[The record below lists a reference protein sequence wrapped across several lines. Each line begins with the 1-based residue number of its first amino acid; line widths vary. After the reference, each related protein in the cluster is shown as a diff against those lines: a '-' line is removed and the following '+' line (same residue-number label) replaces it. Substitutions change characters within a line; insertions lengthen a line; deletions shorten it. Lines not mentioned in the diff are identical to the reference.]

1 MARRAGGARVS
12 AGGIDD
18 EIRLYLRARVALI
31 VLVTVEEQRAIAVL
45 DDVRRKRDADSDLV
59 TWDIAD
65 RFESRSG
72 RQLPD
77 AADPGAALD
86 KIREQVTKAPERRDL
101 YVLKDFHE
109 FWERDPRIRR
119 KLRSLAQRLVFTG
132 ASLVVT
138 TPVRS
143 IPVELRDEAVLVEMP
158 LPDEAALRGELDEL
172 ISSTRG
178 IRSQLTLH
186 GRAKLAQAALGLTA
200 AQAKRAFA
208 KAIVRDDVLDDRDI
222 DAVQAE
228 KKAVI
233 RESQA
238 LEFYAVDETPDDVG
252 GLDTLKNWLTLRER
266 AFSAEAAAYGLAA
279 PKGLAL
285 IGIPGT
291 GKSLTAKMI
300 GGLWRL
306 PLLRL
311 DIGALFGSLVGES
324 EERVRRALQLAET
337 VAPCVLWIDEIEK
350 GLAAGGLDGGTS
362 QRVFGTILTWMQEK
376 TRPVFVVATANDVTA
391 LPPETLR
398 RGRFDEIFFLD
409 LPTEQERREIISVHL
424 RKRRREAARFDVHHL
439 AQISDGHT
447 GAELEQAIVD
457 AMHQAFAEDR
467 DIATA
472 DITAAIRRAVPL
484 SRAQREVITRLRG
497 WLREGRAQSASFAEA
512 AAAEQAQ
519 VRLELDPG

>member
-1 MARRAGGARVS
+1 MSVQ
-12 AGGIDD
+12 D

-31 VLVTVEEQRAIAVL
+31 VLVTVEEQRALEVL
-45 DDVRRKRDADSDLV
+45 DEVRKGRDAEADLV
-59 TWDIAD
+59 LWDVAD
-65 RFESRSG
+65 RFSSKAG

-77 AADPGAALD
+77 AADPIAALD
-86 KIREQVTKAPERRDL
+86 KVKELALKAPARRDL

-109 FWERDPRIRR
+109 FWGKDPRVRR
-119 KLRSLAQRLVFTG
+119 KLRSLAQQLVYTG

-138 TPVRS
+138 TPSRTV
-143 IPVELRDEAVLVEMP
+143 PMELRDDAVVVEMP
-158 LPDEAALRGELDEL
+158 LPASDALRTALDTL
-172 ISSTRG
+172 IDDTKG
-178 IRSQLTLH
+178 VRSRLTPH
-186 GRAKLAQAALGLTA
+186 GRARLAQAALGLTA

-208 KAIVRDDVLDDRDI
+208 KAIVRDEVLDDRGI
-222 DAVQAE
+222 DAVVAE
-228 KKAVI
+228 KKAII

-238 LEFYAVDETPDDVG
+238 LEFYPAEETPDDVG
-252 GLDTLKNWLTLRER
+252 GLDSLKRWLALRER
-266 AFSAEAAAYGLAA
+266 AFTEEAAAYGLPA

-337 VAPCVLWIDEIEK
+337 VAPCILWIDELEK
-350 GLAAGGLDGGTS
+350 GLSGGDADGGTS

-376 TRPVFVVATANDVTA
+376 TAPVFVVATANDVTA

-398 RGRFDEIFFLD
+398 RGRFDDIFFLD
-409 LPTEQERREIISVHL
+409 LPTEEERREIISVHL
-424 RKRRREAARFDVHHL
+424 RKRRRDPGAFDVYHL
-439 AQISDGHT
+439 AQVSDGFT

-457 AMHQAFAEDR
+457 ALYHAFSEDR
-467 DIATA
+467 DVRTA
-472 DITAAIRRAVPL
+472 DVTAAVTRAVPL
-484 SRAQREVITRLRG
+484 SRSQREVIERLRS

-512 AAAEQAQ
+512 AQAEQAQ
-519 VRLELDPG
+519 VRLELS